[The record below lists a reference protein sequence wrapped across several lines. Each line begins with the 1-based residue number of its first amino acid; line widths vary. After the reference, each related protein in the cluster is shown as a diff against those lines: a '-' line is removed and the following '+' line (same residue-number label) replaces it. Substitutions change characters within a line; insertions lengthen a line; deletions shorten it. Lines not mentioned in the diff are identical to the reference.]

1 MNKKDLNKQI
11 AKVVNN
17 KTIHV
22 ELPGTVH
29 RKLRASLFLKEISM
43 QAFFRLVS
51 EKVVNDDQY
60 LNQLI
65 EERVEEIK
73 EQKLSKLRDIDEKD
87 LYNVI
92 EKNSPFK

>member
-17 KTIHV
+17 KTIHF

-43 QAFFRLVS
+43 QAFFRLIS

-73 EQKLSKLRDIDEKD
+73 EKKLNKLRDIDEKD

-92 EKNSPFK
+92 EENSPFK